1 MSRDAEVIVLAR
13 GAEAVMEP
21 LTRRDDERGW
31 HECFRRV
38 DDGMF
43 GGWGRPSEEC
53 YAWVIQFG
61 KGDRWTMLLTHL
73 ESLPWPDPWSVQ
85 VLVHDQDDACFG
97 LWMIHDGRLVEVSLP
112 RTRRVPFS
120 TYKFGVLDRTDRPAR

>member
-21 LTRRDDERGW
+21 LTRPDESRQW
-31 HECFRRV
+31 HQCFRRV
-38 DDGMF
+38 DDHMF
-43 GGWGRPSEEC
+43 GGWTGSSEEC
-53 YAWVIQFG
+53 YAWVVQFG
-61 KGDRWTMLLTHL
+61 RSNAWTGLLAHL
-73 ESLPWPDPWSVQ
+73 ESLPWPNPGSVQ
-85 VLVHDQDDACFG
+85 VLVHDQDDDCFG

-120 TYKFGVLDRTDRPAR
+120 SFELGVLERTDRPGR